1 MFKIILPL
9 LLLIGCARNKV
20 SQPEWDKSVNTQAV
34 TVSPGKVKLVGLKY
48 KDFIQPKLF
57 CGNGDKYE
65 LFKVENMY
73 KAYIAESYFS
83 KNKKYDCYISDG
95 KKQAVIFNVTVKKYP
110 YKKER
115 LYVNKRRV
123 TLSKKD
129 QKRAIREQ
137 KMLNKIYAAY
147 SKKPFFSDKFKTPLN
162 SKITSYYGT
171 RRIFN
176 GHKKTQHLGTDYRAR
191 VGVKIKSVNR
201 GKVVFAGNLFYTGN
215 AVIVDHGAGI
225 FSVYGHLSKIVAQAG
240 EMVMKDSLLG
250 YSGKTGRVSGPHLHW
265 GVKIAGNWMDGISLV
280 KEGI

>member
-1 MFKIILPL
+1 MFKILWSVFFL
-9 LLLIGCARNKV
+9 MGCSNMPV
-20 SQPEWDKSVNTQAV
+20 SNPDWEKTITPKEVIV
-34 TVSPGKVKLVGLKY
+34 KPGKVTLVEFEYEEFLV
-48 KDFIQPKLF
+48 PTLH
-57 CGNGDKYE
+57 CGNGDEYFLIRKKNK
-65 LFKVENMY
+65 FK
-73 KAYIAESYFS
+73 AFIAESYFS
-83 KNKKYDCYISDG
+83 KNKKYQCFISDG
-95 KKQAVIFNVTVKKYP
+95 KKQAAVFNVKVKNYP

-123 TLSKKD
+123 SLSKKD
-129 QKRAIREQ
+129 QKRAIKEQ
-137 KMLNKIYAAY
+137 KMLNGIYAGFHR
-147 SKKPFFSDKFKTPLN
+147 KPFFNDKFKTPLN

-176 GHKKTQHLGTDYRAR
+176 GHKKTQHLGTDYRAP

-225 FSVYGHLSKIVAQAG
+225 FSVYGHLSKIVAQTG

-265 GVKIAGNWMDGISLV
+265 GVKIAGHWVDGISLV